1 MVKPVTGKRQTK
13 PKRLNQFSYLVAV
26 VVVAIVFA
34 ASLIINQ
41 SIHSSAGPLPATVTA
56 PVVAQQ
62 SPVNHNLLA
71 NSSGVIP
78 TIQPVQYPV
87 PNETDLVPVISRI
100 PTTQPVVFLTIDDGV
115 YKEPQAFPLMIANH
129 LQASFFLVYR
139 FINDNPGYFGE
150 LSQATGSLIEDHT
163 YDHSLLTNLTYD
175 QQIQEICSDATVLTQ
190 WYGRRPVLIRPPGG
204 DYNADTQRA
213 AAACGMK
220 AVIMWDV
227 TIDNGK
233 LNYQV
238 GNHLRPG
245 DIVLMHFRTTF
256 TEDIQAFI
264 NAVNKQGLQTELL
277 QNWIT

>member
-34 ASLIINQ
+34 ASLILISRSILLPVLYRQQ
-41 SIHSSAGPLPATVTA
+41 SIAQ
-56 PVVAQQ
+56 VVAQQ

-175 QQIQEICSDATVLTQ
+175 QQIRKS
-190 WYGRRPVLIRPPGG
+190 
-204 DYNADTQRA
+204 
-213 AAACGMK
+213 
-220 AVIMWDV
+220 AV
-227 TIDNGK
+227 T
-233 LNYQV
+233 L
-238 GNHLRPG
+238 P
-245 DIVLMHFRTTF
+245 F
-256 TEDIQAFI
+256 
-264 NAVNKQGLQTELL
+264 
-277 QNWIT
+277 